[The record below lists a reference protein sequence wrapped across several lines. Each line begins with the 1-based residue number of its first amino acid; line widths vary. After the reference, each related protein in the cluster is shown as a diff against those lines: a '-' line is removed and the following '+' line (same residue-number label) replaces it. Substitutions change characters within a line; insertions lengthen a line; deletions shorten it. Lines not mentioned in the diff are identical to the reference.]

1 MTWLSFKSRCYLKT
15 NDNTNPFRKQ
25 ILGELNVD
33 LTNMGIAAKDAAFHL
48 ATASTAQ
55 KNKALAIIADELE
68 ANSEVILAANA
79 KDIELGREAGLTD
92 ALLDRL
98 LLNEERL
105 TGIANDVRN
114 VISLN
119 DPVGSE
125 IDSKVLENGMALS
138 RRRVPLGVVGVIYE
152 ARPNVTIDIAALCL
166 KTGNASILRGGKET
180 FFSNMEL
187 VKVIQS
193 ALEKAELPAASVQYI
208 EKPDRELV
216 AQLLKLDEYVDMII
230 PRGGAGLHKMCQENS
245 TIPVIIGGFGISHI
259 FIDES
264 ADLERSLNVVEN
276 SKVQRPSAC
285 NALDTLLVH
294 KAVAEEFLPK
304 LVERLNGKVALV
316 SDASAKPLVANAA
329 DVRDAQ
335 EGDFDTEW
343 LSYTLGVKVVADVK
357 EAIDHMRV
365 HNASHSDAIMT
376 NSLQNSELFINSVG
390 SAAVY
395 VNASTRF
402 TDGAQFGLGA
412 EVAVS
417 TQKLHARGPMG
428 LEELTSYKWVGKAD
442 YLIRS

>member
-1 MTWLSFKSRCYLKT
+1 M
-15 NDNTNPFRKQ
+15 
-25 ILGELNVD
+25 D
-33 LTNMGIAAKDAAFHL
+33 LTNMGKAAKDAAFEL

-55 KNKALAIIADELE
+55 KNQALAIIADELE
-68 ANSEVILAANA
+68 ANSAAILAANA

-105 TGIANDVRN
+105 TAIANDVRN

-125 IDSKVLENGMALS
+125 IDSKVLENGMSLS

-193 ALEKAELPAASVQYI
+193 ALAKANLPAASVQYI

-216 AQLLKLDEYVDMII
+216 SQLLKLDDYVDMII
-230 PRGGAGLHKMCQENS
+230 PRGGAGLHKMCKENS

-259 FIDES
+259 FVDES
-264 ADLERSLNVVEN
+264 ADLEKSLNVVEN

-285 NALDTLLVH
+285 NSLDTLLVH
-294 KAVAEEFLPK
+294 EKIAAQFLPMIVERMDEKVTFVAEPK
-304 LVERLNGKVALV
+304 
-316 SDASAKPLVANAA
+316 AKELMEQAKQ
-329 DVRDAQ
+329 VRDAV

-343 LSYTLGVKVVADVK
+343 LSYTLGVKVVSDVK
-357 EAIDHMRV
+357 DAIDHMRV

-376 NSLQNSELFINSVG
+376 NSLENSELFINSVG

-428 LEELTSYKWVGKAD
+428 LEELTSYKWVGKAN
-442 YLIRS
+442 YLARS

>member
-1 MTWLSFKSRCYLKT
+1 
-15 NDNTNPFRKQ
+15 
-25 ILGELNVD
+25 
-33 LTNMGIAAKDAAFHL
+33 MGQAAKKSSFQL
-48 ATASTAQ
+48 ATAPTAQ

-68 ANSEVILAANA
+68 ANAAAILAANI
-79 KDIELGREAGLTD
+79 KDIELGRAAGLTD

-98 LLNEERL
+98 LLNQQRL
-105 TGIANDVRN
+105 SDIAADVRN
-114 VISLN
+114 VIHLN

-125 IDSKVLENGMALS
+125 IDSKILENGMSLA

-187 VKVIQS
+187 VKVIQV
-193 ALEKAELPAASVQYI
+193 ALEKAGLPTSSVQYI

-216 AQLLKLDEYVDMII
+216 SQLLKLDDYVDMII
-230 PRGGAGLHKMCQENS
+230 PRGGAGLHKMCKENS

-259 FIDES
+259 FVDES
-264 ADLERSLNVVEN
+264 ADLVKSVAVVEN
-276 SKVQRPSAC
+276 AKVQRPSAC
-285 NALDTLLVH
+285 NSLDTLLVH
-294 KAVAEEFLPK
+294 EKVAKEFLPM
-304 LVERLNGKVALV
+304 LVAKINQQVTFVLDK
-316 SDASAKPLVANAA
+316 SAKSFINA
-329 DVRDAQ
+329 DNQRDAA

-343 LSYTLGVKVVADVK
+343 LSYTLGIKVVKTID
-357 EAIDHMRV
+357 EAIDHMQV

-376 NSLQNSELFINSVG
+376 ESLRNAELFINSAG

-442 YLIRS
+442 YLVRK

>member
-1 MTWLSFKSRCYLKT
+1 M
-15 NDNTNPFRKQ
+15 
-25 ILGELNVD
+25 D
-33 LTNMGIAAKDAAFHL
+33 LTNIGKAAKDAAFEL

-55 KNKALAIIADELE
+55 KNQALAIIADELE
-68 ANSEVILAANA
+68 ANSAAILAANA

-125 IDSKVLENGMALS
+125 IDSKVLENGMSLS

-193 ALEKAELPAASVQYI
+193 ALAKANLPAASVQYI

-216 AQLLKLDEYVDMII
+216 SQLLKLDDYVDMII
-230 PRGGAGLHKMCQENS
+230 PRGGAGLHKMCKENS

-259 FIDES
+259 FVDES
-264 ADLERSLNVVEN
+264 ADLEKSLNVVEN
-276 SKVQRPSAC
+276 SKAQRPSAC
-285 NALDTLLVH
+285 NSLDTLLVH
-294 KAVAEEFLPK
+294 EKVAAKFLPMIVERMSDKVTFVAEPK
-304 LVERLNGKVALV
+304 AKALM
-316 SDASAKPLVANAA
+316 AQATQI
-329 DVRDAQ
+329 RDAV

-357 EAIDHMRV
+357 DAIEHMRV

-376 NSLQNSELFINSVG
+376 NSLINSELFINSVG

-395 VNASTRF
+395 VNAATRF

-428 LEELTSYKWVGKAD
+428 LEELTSYKWVGKAN
-442 YLIRS
+442 YLARS

>member
-1 MTWLSFKSRCYLKT
+1 
-15 NDNTNPFRKQ
+15 
-25 ILGELNVD
+25 
-33 LTNMGIAAKDAAFHL
+33 MGKAAKDAAFEL

-55 KNKALAIIADELE
+55 KNQALAIIADELE
-68 ANSEVILAANA
+68 ANAATILAANA
-79 KDIELGREAGLTD
+79 KDIELGREAGLTE

-125 IDSKVLENGMALS
+125 IDSKVLENGMSLS

-193 ALEKAELPAASVQYI
+193 ALAKANLPAASVQYI

-216 AQLLKLDEYVDMII
+216 SQLLKLDDYVDMII
-230 PRGGAGLHKMCQENS
+230 PRGGAGLHKMCKENS

-259 FIDES
+259 FVDES
-264 ADLERSLNVVEN
+264 ADLEKSLNVVEN

-285 NALDTLLVH
+285 NSLDTLLVH
-294 KAVAEEFLPK
+294 EKVAAQFLAMIVERMNDKVTFVAEQK
-304 LVERLNGKVALV
+304 AKALM
-316 SDASAKPLVANAA
+316 AQAKQI
-329 DVRDAQ
+329 RDAG

-357 EAIDHMRV
+357 EAINHMRV

-376 NSLQNSELFINSVG
+376 NSLENSELFINSVG

-395 VNASTRF
+395 VNAATRF

-428 LEELTSYKWVGKAD
+428 LEELTSYKWVGKAN
-442 YLIRS
+442 YLARS

>member
-1 MTWLSFKSRCYLKT
+1 M
-15 NDNTNPFRKQ
+15 
-25 ILGELNVD
+25 D
-33 LTNMGIAAKDAAFHL
+33 LTNMGKAAKDAAFEL

-55 KNKALAIIADELE
+55 KNQALAIIADELE
-68 ANSEVILAANA
+68 ANAATILAANA

-125 IDSKVLENGMALS
+125 VDSKVLENGMSLS

-193 ALEKAELPAASVQYI
+193 ALAKANLPAASVQYI

-216 AQLLKLDEYVDMII
+216 SQLLKLDDYVDMII
-230 PRGGAGLHKMCQENS
+230 PRGGAGLHKMCKENS

-259 FIDES
+259 FVDES
-264 ADLERSLNVVEN
+264 ADLEKSLNVVEN

-285 NALDTLLVH
+285 NSLDTLLVH
-294 KAVAEEFLPK
+294 EDVAAQFLPMIVERMNDKVTFVAEPK
-304 LVERLNGKVALV
+304 AKALM
-316 SDASAKPLVANAA
+316 AQATQI
-329 DVRDAQ
+329 RDAA

-376 NSLQNSELFINSVG
+376 NSLVNSELFINSVG

-395 VNASTRF
+395 VNAATRF

-428 LEELTSYKWVGKAD
+428 LEELTSYKWVGKAN
-442 YLIRS
+442 YLARS

>member
-1 MTWLSFKSRCYLKT
+1 M
-15 NDNTNPFRKQ
+15 
-25 ILGELNVD
+25 D
-33 LTNMGIAAKDAAFHL
+33 LTVLGKAAKAASFQL

-55 KNKALAIIADELE
+55 KNQALAIMADQLE
-68 ANSEVILAANA
+68 AQSASILAANA
-79 KDIELGREAGLTD
+79 KDIALGREAGLSD
-92 ALLDRL
+92 AMLDRL
-98 LLNEERL
+98 LLNESRL
-105 TGIANDVRN
+105 QAIANDVRN
-114 VISLN
+114 VIKLN

-125 IDSKVLENGMALS
+125 IDSRVLENGMSLA

-166 KTGNASILRGGKET
+166 KTGNAAILRGGKET

-193 ALEKAELPAASVQYI
+193 ALDKAGLPAASVQYI

-216 AQLLKLDEYVDMII
+216 TQLLKMDDYVDMII
-230 PRGGAGLHKMCQENS
+230 PRGGAGLHKMCKENS
-245 TIPVIIGGFGISHI
+245 TVPVIIGGFGISHI
-259 FIDES
+259 FVDES
-264 ADLERSLNVVEN
+264 ADLEKSVAVIEN
-276 SKVQRPSAC
+276 AKVQRPSAC

-294 KAVAEEFLPK
+294 QAIAKPLLEK
-304 LVERLNGKVALV
+304 LVAKLNGKVKFVAEPK
-316 SDASAKPLVANAA
+316 AKVLMSSAA
-329 DVRDAQ
+329 DLRDAQ
-335 EGDFDTEW
+335 DGDFDTEW
-343 LSYTLGVKVVADVK
+343 LSYTLGVKVVQDVQ
-357 EAIDHMRV
+357 EAIDHMRE

-376 NSLQNSELFINSVG
+376 NDLYNAELFVNTAG

-428 LEELTSYKWVGKAD
+428 LEELTSYKWVGKAN
-442 YLIRS
+442 YLSRS

>member
-1 MTWLSFKSRCYLKT
+1 
-15 NDNTNPFRKQ
+15 
-25 ILGELNVD
+25 
-33 LTNMGIAAKDAAFHL
+33 MGVAAKEAAFQL

-55 KNKALAIIADELE
+55 KNQALAIIADELE
-68 ANSEVILAANA
+68 ANAETILAANA
-79 KDIELGREAGLTD
+79 KDIAQGREAGMTD

-105 TGIANDVRN
+105 AGIANDVRN

-125 IDSKVLENGMALS
+125 LDSKVLENGMTLS

-193 ALEKAELPAASVQYI
+193 ALAKAELPAASVQYI

-216 AQLLKLDEYVDMII
+216 SQLLKLDDYVDMII
-230 PRGGAGLHKMCQENS
+230 PRGGAGLHKMCKENS
-245 TIPVIIGGFGISHI
+245 NIPVIIGGFGISHI
-259 FIDES
+259 FVDES
-264 ADLERSLNVVEN
+264 ADLVKSLDVVEN

-294 KAVAEEFLPK
+294 EKVAAEFLPM
-304 LVERLNGKVALV
+304 LVERMNDQVTFV
-316 SDASAKPLVANAA
+316 VESSAKPFMSAA
-329 DVRDAQ
+329 KQQRDAA

-357 EAIDHMRV
+357 QAIDHMRI

-376 NSLQNSELFINSVG
+376 NSLVNSELFINSAG

-428 LEELTSYKWVGKAD
+428 LEELTSYKWVGKAN
-442 YLIRS
+442 YLPRS

>member
-1 MTWLSFKSRCYLKT
+1 
-15 NDNTNPFRKQ
+15 
-25 ILGELNVD
+25 
-33 LTNMGIAAKDAAFHL
+33 MGKAAKQAAFQL

-55 KNKALAIIADELE
+55 KNRALALIADELE
-68 ANSEVILAANA
+68 ANASDILAANA
-79 KDIELGREAGLTD
+79 KDIELGRAAGLSD

-98 LLNEERL
+98 LLNEARL
-105 TGIANDVRN
+105 IAIAGDVRN
-114 VISLN
+114 VISLS

-125 IDSKVLENGMALS
+125 IDSKVLENGMSLS

-193 ALEKAELPAASVQYI
+193 ALQKAELPAASVQYI

-216 AQLLKLDEYVDMII
+216 NQLLKLDDYVDMII
-230 PRGGAGLHKMCQENS
+230 PRGGAGLHKMCKENS
-245 TIPVIIGGFGISHI
+245 SIPVIIGGFGISHI
-259 FIDES
+259 FVDDS
-264 ADLERSLNVVEN
+264 ADLEKTVDVIEN
-276 SKVQRPSAC
+276 AKVQRPSAC

-294 KAVAEEFLPK
+294 EAVAQPLLEK
-304 LVERLNGKVALV
+304 LIAKLNNQVSFVAEPQ
-316 SDASAKPLVANAA
+316 AKALMGA
-329 DVRDAQ
+329 AQ
-335 EGDFDTEW
+335 EIREAQQGDFDMEW
-343 LSYTLGVKVVADVK
+343 LSYTLGVKVVKDVQA
-357 EAIDHMRV
+357 AIEHMRE

-376 NSLQNSELFINSVG
+376 NNLFNAELFINSAG

-428 LEELTSYKWVGKAD
+428 LEELTSYKWVGKAN
-442 YLIRS
+442 YLSRS

>member
-1 MTWLSFKSRCYLKT
+1 M
-15 NDNTNPFRKQ
+15 
-25 ILGELNVD
+25 D
-33 LTNMGIAAKDAAFHL
+33 LTVLGKAAKAASFQL

-55 KNKALAIIADELE
+55 KNQALAIMADQLE
-68 ANSEVILAANA
+68 AQSASILAANA
-79 KDIELGREAGLTD
+79 KDIALGREAGLSD
-92 ALLDRL
+92 AMLDRL
-98 LLNEERL
+98 LLNESRL
-105 TGIANDVRN
+105 QAIANDVRN
-114 VISLN
+114 VIKLN

-125 IDSKVLENGMALS
+125 IDSRVLENGMSLA

-166 KTGNASILRGGKET
+166 KTGNAAILRGGKET

-193 ALEKAELPAASVQYI
+193 ALDKAGLPAASVQYI

-216 AQLLKLDEYVDMII
+216 TQLLKMDDYVDMII
-230 PRGGAGLHKMCQENS
+230 PRGGAGLHKMCKENS
-245 TIPVIIGGFGISHI
+245 TVPVIIGGFGISHI
-259 FIDES
+259 FVDES
-264 ADLERSLNVVEN
+264 ADLDKSVAVIEN
-276 SKVQRPSAC
+276 AKVQRPSAC

-294 KAVAEEFLPK
+294 QAIAKPLLDK
-304 LVERLNGKVALV
+304 LIAKLNGKVAFV
-316 SDASAKPLVANAA
+316 AEPKAKALMNAA
-329 DVRDAQ
+329 AELRDAQ
-335 EGDFDTEW
+335 AGDFDTEW
-343 LSYTLGVKVVADVK
+343 LSYTLGVKVVQDVQ
-357 EAIDHMRV
+357 EAIEHMRE

-376 NSLQNSELFINSVG
+376 NDLYSAELFVNTAG

-428 LEELTSYKWVGKAD
+428 LEELTSYKWVGKAN
-442 YLIRS
+442 YLSRS

>member
-1 MTWLSFKSRCYLKT
+1 
-15 NDNTNPFRKQ
+15 
-25 ILGELNVD
+25 
-33 LTNMGIAAKDAAFHL
+33 MGKAAKDAAFEL

-55 KNKALAIIADELE
+55 KNQALAIIADELE
-68 ANSEVILAANA
+68 ANAAAILAANA

-125 IDSKVLENGMALS
+125 IDSKVLENGMSLS

-193 ALEKAELPAASVQYI
+193 ALAKANLPAASVQYI

-216 AQLLKLDEYVDMII
+216 SQLLKLDDYVDMII
-230 PRGGAGLHKMCQENS
+230 PRGGAGLHKMCKENS

-259 FIDES
+259 FVDES
-264 ADLERSLNVVEN
+264 ADLEKSLNVVEN

-285 NALDTLLVH
+285 NSLDTLLVH
-294 KAVAEEFLPK
+294 EQVAAQFLPMIVERMNDTVTFVAEPK
-304 LVERLNGKVALV
+304 AKALM
-316 SDASAKPLVANAA
+316 AQAKQI
-329 DVRDAQ
+329 RDAV

-376 NSLQNSELFINSVG
+376 NSLVNSELFINSVG

-395 VNASTRF
+395 VNAATRF

-428 LEELTSYKWVGKAD
+428 LEELTSYKWVGKAN
-442 YLIRS
+442 YLARS

>member
-1 MTWLSFKSRCYLKT
+1 
-15 NDNTNPFRKQ
+15 
-25 ILGELNVD
+25 
-33 LTNMGIAAKDAAFHL
+33 MGIAAKDAAFHL

-68 ANSEVILAANA
+68 ANAATILEANA

-114 VISLN
+114 VISLD

-125 IDSKVLENGMALS
+125 MDSKVLENGMSLS

-216 AQLLKLDEYVDMII
+216 SQLLKLDDYVDMII
-230 PRGGAGLHKMCQENS
+230 PRGGAGLHKMCKENS

-259 FIDES
+259 FVDES
-264 ADLERSLNVVEN
+264 ADLEKSVDVVEN

-285 NALDTLLVH
+285 NSLDTLLVH
-294 KAVAEEFLPK
+294 EAVAEAFLAQ
-304 LVERLNGKVALV
+304 LTQRLAGKVTLV
-316 SDASAKPLVANAA
+316 ADASAKSLLAGFE
-329 DVRDAQ
+329 DQRDAI

-343 LSYTLGVKVVADVK
+343 LSYTLGVKVVADVA

-376 NSLQNSELFINSVG
+376 NSLESSERFINSVG

-428 LEELTSYKWVGKAD
+428 LEELTSYKWVGKAN
-442 YLIRS
+442 YLIRG

>member
-1 MTWLSFKSRCYLKT
+1 M
-15 NDNTNPFRKQ
+15 
-25 ILGELNVD
+25 D
-33 LTNMGIAAKDAAFHL
+33 LTNMGKVAKDAAFEL

-55 KNKALAIIADELE
+55 KNQALAIIADELE
-68 ANSEVILAANA
+68 ANSAAILAANA

-125 IDSKVLENGMALS
+125 IDSKVLENGMSLS

-193 ALEKAELPAASVQYI
+193 ALAKANLPAASVQYI

-216 AQLLKLDEYVDMII
+216 SQLLKLDDYVDMII
-230 PRGGAGLHKMCQENS
+230 PRGGAGLHKMCKENS

-259 FIDES
+259 FVDES
-264 ADLERSLNVVEN
+264 ADLEKSLNVVEN

-285 NALDTLLVH
+285 NSLDTLLVH
-294 KAVAEEFLPK
+294 EKVAAKFLPMIVERMSDKVTFVAEPK
-304 LVERLNGKVALV
+304 AKALM
-316 SDASAKPLVANAA
+316 AQATQI
-329 DVRDAQ
+329 RDAV

-357 EAIDHMRV
+357 DAIEHMRV

-376 NSLQNSELFINSVG
+376 NSLINSELFINSVG

-395 VNASTRF
+395 VNAATRF

-428 LEELTSYKWVGKAD
+428 LEELTSYKWVGKAN
-442 YLIRS
+442 YLARS

>member
-1 MTWLSFKSRCYLKT
+1 M
-15 NDNTNPFRKQ
+15 
-25 ILGELNVD
+25 
-33 LTNMGIAAKDAAFHL
+33 
-48 ATASTAQ
+48 
-55 KNKALAIIADELE
+55 
-68 ANSEVILAANA
+68 
-79 KDIELGREAGLTD
+79 
-92 ALLDRL
+92 
-98 LLNEERL
+98 
-105 TGIANDVRN
+105 
-114 VISLN
+114 ISLN

-125 IDSKVLENGMALS
+125 IDSKVLENGMSLS

-193 ALEKAELPAASVQYI
+193 ALAKAELPAASVQYI

-216 AQLLKLDEYVDMII
+216 SQLLKLDDYVDMII
-230 PRGGAGLHKMCQENS
+230 PRGGAGLHKMCKENS
-245 TIPVIIGGFGISHI
+245 TIPVIIGGFGISHV
-259 FIDES
+259 FVDES
-264 ADLERSLNVVEN
+264 ADLQKSLEVVEN
-276 SKVQRPSAC
+276 AKVQRPSAC

-294 KAVAEEFLPK
+294 EAIAAEFLPMLK
-304 LVERLNGKVALV
+304 ARMEEKVTFVAEPQAKALM
-316 SDASAKPLVANAA
+316 ATAKQI
-329 DVRDAQ
+329 RDSG

-343 LSYTLGVKVVADVK
+343 LSFTLGVKVVKDVK
-357 EAIDHMRV
+357 QAIDHMRV

-376 NSLQNSELFINSVG
+376 NSLENSELFINSVG

-428 LEELTSYKWVGKAD
+428 LEELTSYKWVGKAN
-442 YLIRS
+442 YLPRS

>member
-1 MTWLSFKSRCYLKT
+1 M
-15 NDNTNPFRKQ
+15 
-25 ILGELNVD
+25 D

-68 ANSEVILAANA
+68 ANAATILEANA

-105 TGIANDVRN
+105 TGIANDIRN

-125 IDSKVLENGMALS
+125 IDSKVLENGMSLS

-216 AQLLKLDEYVDMII
+216 SRLLKLDDYVDMII
-230 PRGGAGLHKMCQENS
+230 PRGGAGLHKMCKENS

-259 FIDES
+259 FVDES
-264 ADLERSLNVVEN
+264 ADLEKSVDVVEN

-285 NALDTLLVH
+285 NSLDTLLVH
-294 KAVAEEFLPK
+294 EAVAEAFLTK
-304 LVERLNGKVALV
+304 LKQRLAGKVTLV
-316 SDASAKPLVANAA
+316 ADASAKSLLTGFE
-329 DVRDAQ
+329 DQRDAV

-343 LSYTLGVKVVADVK
+343 LSYTLGVKVVADVA

-376 NSLQNSELFINSVG
+376 NSLESSERFINSVG

-428 LEELTSYKWVGKAD
+428 LEELTSYKWVGKAN
-442 YLIRS
+442 YLVRG

>member
-1 MTWLSFKSRCYLKT
+1 M
-15 NDNTNPFRKQ
+15 
-25 ILGELNVD
+25 D
-33 LTNMGIAAKDAAFHL
+33 LTNMGKAAKDAAFEL

-55 KNKALAIIADELE
+55 KNQALAIIADELE
-68 ANSEVILAANA
+68 ANSAAILAANA
-79 KDIELGREAGLTD
+79 KDIELGRETGLTD

-105 TGIANDVRN
+105 TAIANDVRN

-125 IDSKVLENGMALS
+125 IDSKVLENGMSLS

-193 ALEKAELPAASVQYI
+193 ALAKANLPAASVQYI

-216 AQLLKLDEYVDMII
+216 SQLLKLDDYVDMII
-230 PRGGAGLHKMCQENS
+230 PRGGAGLHKMCKENS

-259 FIDES
+259 FVDES
-264 ADLERSLNVVEN
+264 ADLEKSLNVVEN

-285 NALDTLLVH
+285 NSLDTLLVH
-294 KAVAEEFLPK
+294 EKIAAQFLPM
-304 LVERLNGKVALV
+304 LVERMNDKVTFVAEPK
-316 SDASAKPLVANAA
+316 AKELMEQAKQ
-329 DVRDAQ
+329 VRDAV

-343 LSYTLGVKVVADVK
+343 LSYTLGVKVVSDVK
-357 EAIDHMRV
+357 DAIDHMRV

-376 NSLQNSELFINSVG
+376 NSLENSELFINSVG

-428 LEELTSYKWVGKAD
+428 LEELTSYKWVGKAN
-442 YLIRS
+442 YLARS

>member
-1 MTWLSFKSRCYLKT
+1 M
-15 NDNTNPFRKQ
+15 
-25 ILGELNVD
+25 E
-33 LTNMGIAAKDAAFHL
+33 LTNLGKAAKEAAFQL

-55 KNKALAIIADELE
+55 KNRALALIADELE
-68 ANSEVILAANA
+68 ANAADILAANA
-79 KDIELGREAGLTD
+79 KDIELGRQAGLSD
-92 ALLDRL
+92 AMLDRL
-98 LLNEERL
+98 LLNEQRL
-105 TGIANDVRN
+105 HGIANDVRN
-114 VISLN
+114 VISLA

-125 IDSKVLENGMALS
+125 IDSKVLENGMQLS

-187 VKVIQS
+187 VNVIQS
-193 ALEKAELPAASVQYI
+193 ALAKAKLPAASVQYI

-216 AQLLKLDEYVDMII
+216 NQLLKMDEYVDMII
-230 PRGGAGLHKMCQENS
+230 PRGGAGLHKMCKENS

-259 FIDES
+259 FVDES
-264 ADLERSLNVVEN
+264 ANLAKSLDVVEN
-276 SKVQRPSAC
+276 AKVQRPSAC
-285 NALDTLLVH
+285 NSLDTLLVH
-294 KAVAEEFLPK
+294 QQVAAEFLPM
-304 LVERLNGKVALV
+304 LVARLNDKVTFVAEPQAKALMG
-316 SDASAKPLVANAA
+316 SADHL
-329 DVRDAQ
+329 RDAQ

-343 LSYTLGVKVVADVK
+343 LSYTLGVKVVADVAQ
-357 EAIDHMRV
+357 AIEHMRE

-376 NSLQNSELFINSVG
+376 NSLENAERFINSVD

-428 LEELTSYKWVGKAD
+428 LEELTSYKWVGKAN
-442 YLIRS
+442 YLPRS

>member
-1 MTWLSFKSRCYLKT
+1 M
-15 NDNTNPFRKQ
+15 
-25 ILGELNVD
+25 D
-33 LTNMGIAAKDAAFHL
+33 LTNMGKAAKDAAFEL

-55 KNKALAIIADELE
+55 KNQALAIIADELE
-68 ANSEVILAANA
+68 ANSAAILAANA

-105 TGIANDVRN
+105 AGIANDVRN

-125 IDSKVLENGMALS
+125 IDSKVLENGMSLS

-193 ALEKAELPAASVQYI
+193 ALAKANLPAASVQYI

-216 AQLLKLDEYVDMII
+216 SQLLKLDDYVDMII
-230 PRGGAGLHKMCQENS
+230 PRGGAGLHKMCKENS

-259 FIDES
+259 FVDES
-264 ADLERSLNVVEN
+264 ADLEKSLNVVEN

-285 NALDTLLVH
+285 NSLDTLLVH
-294 KAVAEEFLPK
+294 EKVAAKFLPMIVERMSDKVTFVAEPK
-304 LVERLNGKVALV
+304 AKALMAQATQI
-316 SDASAKPLVANAA
+316 SDAA
-329 DVRDAQ
+329 

-357 EAIDHMRV
+357 DAIDHMRV

-376 NSLQNSELFINSVG
+376 NSLINSELFINSVG

-395 VNASTRF
+395 VNAATRF

-428 LEELTSYKWVGKAD
+428 LEELTSYKWVGKAN
-442 YLIRS
+442 YLARS

>member
-1 MTWLSFKSRCYLKT
+1 
-15 NDNTNPFRKQ
+15 
-25 ILGELNVD
+25 
-33 LTNMGIAAKDAAFHL
+33 MGKAAKDAAFEL

-55 KNKALAIIADELE
+55 KNQALAIIADELE
-68 ANSEVILAANA
+68 ANSAAILAANA

-125 IDSKVLENGMALS
+125 IDSKVLENGMSLS

-166 KTGNASILRGGKET
+166 KTGNASILRGGRET

-193 ALEKAELPAASVQYI
+193 ALAKANLPAASVQYI

-216 AQLLKLDEYVDMII
+216 SQLLKLDDYVDMII
-230 PRGGAGLHKMCQENS
+230 PRGGAGLHKMCKENS

-259 FIDES
+259 FVDES
-264 ADLERSLNVVEN
+264 ADLEKSLNVVEN

-285 NALDTLLVH
+285 NSLDTLLVH
-294 KAVAEEFLPK
+294 EKVAAKFLPMIVERMNDKVTFVAEPK
-304 LVERLNGKVALV
+304 AKALMTQ
-316 SDASAKPLVANAA
+316 ATQI
-329 DVRDAQ
+329 RDAA

-357 EAIDHMRV
+357 DAIDHMRV

-376 NSLQNSELFINSVG
+376 NSLINSELFINSVG

-395 VNASTRF
+395 VNAATRF

-428 LEELTSYKWVGKAD
+428 LEELTSYKWVGKAN
-442 YLIRS
+442 YLARS

>member
-1 MTWLSFKSRCYLKT
+1 M
-15 NDNTNPFRKQ
+15 
-25 ILGELNVD
+25 D
-33 LTNMGIAAKDAAFHL
+33 LQLMGQAAKKAAFQL

-55 KNKALAIIADELE
+55 KNQALSIIADELE
-68 ANSEVILAANA
+68 ANAETILAANA
-79 KDIELGREAGLTD
+79 QDIELGRQAGLTD

-98 LLNEERL
+98 LLNKSRL
-105 TGIANDVRN
+105 AGIASDVRN

-125 IDSKVLENGMALS
+125 IDSKVLENGMSLS

-187 VKVIQS
+187 VKVIQV
-193 ALEKAELPAASVQYI
+193 ALEKAGLPAASVQYI

-216 AQLLKLDEYVDMII
+216 SQLLKLDDYVDMII
-230 PRGGAGLHKMCQENS
+230 PRGGAGLHRMCKENS

-259 FIDES
+259 FVDET
-264 ADLERSLNVVEN
+264 ADLAKSVDVIEN

-285 NALDTLLVH
+285 NSLDTLLVH
-294 KAVAEEFLPK
+294 E
-304 LVERLNGKVALV
+304 KVASQLLPMLADKIGEKV
-316 SDASAKPLVANAA
+316 TFVVEPKAKALFTNTDNLC
-329 DVRDAQ
+329 DVK
-335 EGDFDTEW
+335 EGDFDIEW
-343 LSYTLGVKVVADVK
+343 LSYTLGVKVVSDIA
-357 EAIDHMRV
+357 EAIEHMQV

-376 NSLQNSELFINSVG
+376 ESIRNAERFINSAG

-442 YLIRS
+442 YLIRK

>member
-1 MTWLSFKSRCYLKT
+1 
-15 NDNTNPFRKQ
+15 
-25 ILGELNVD
+25 
-33 LTNMGIAAKDAAFHL
+33 MGQAAKEAAFHL
-48 ATASTAQ
+48 ATAPTAQ
-55 KNKALAIIADELE
+55 KNRALAIIADELE
-68 ANSEVILAANA
+68 ANAEDILIANN
-79 KDIELGREAGLTD
+79 KDIEKGRESGLTD

-98 LLNEERL
+98 LLTPERIH
-105 TGIANDVRN
+105 GIANDVRN

-125 IDSKVLENGMALS
+125 LDSKVLDNGMSLS

-187 VKVIQS
+187 VKVIQL

-216 AQLLKLDEYVDMII
+216 SQLLKLDDYVDMII
-230 PRGGAGLHKMCQENS
+230 PRGGASLHKMCKENS

-259 FIDES
+259 FVDAS
-264 ADLERSLNVVEN
+264 ADLEKSLAVVEN
-276 SKVQRPSAC
+276 AKVQRPSAC
-285 NALDTLLVH
+285 NSLDTLLVDQSIASSFLPMLAD
-294 KAVAEEFLPK
+294 KLKDKVTLVAEPK
-304 LVERLNGKVALV
+304 AKALLGDFK
-316 SDASAKPLVANAA
+316 SLQDAK
-329 DVRDAQ
+329 

-343 LSYTLGVKVVADVK
+343 LSFTLGVKVVEGVN

-376 NSLQNSELFINSVG
+376 NNLENAECFINSVG

-428 LEELTSYKWVGKAD
+428 LEELTSYKWVGKAN
-442 YLIRS
+442 YLSRP

>member
-1 MTWLSFKSRCYLKT
+1 M
-15 NDNTNPFRKQ
+15 
-25 ILGELNVD
+25 D
-33 LTNMGIAAKDAAFHL
+33 LTNIGKAAKDAAFEL

-55 KNKALAIIADELE
+55 KNQALAIIADELE
-68 ANSEVILAANA
+68 ANSAAILAANA

-125 IDSKVLENGMALS
+125 IDSKVLENGMSLS

-193 ALEKAELPAASVQYI
+193 ALAKANLPAASVQYI

-216 AQLLKLDEYVDMII
+216 SQLLKLDDYVDMII
-230 PRGGAGLHKMCQENS
+230 PRGGAGLHKMCKENS

-259 FIDES
+259 FVDES
-264 ADLERSLNVVEN
+264 ADLEKSLNVVEN

-285 NALDTLLVH
+285 NSLDTLLVH
-294 KAVAEEFLPK
+294 EKVAAKFLPMIVERMSDKVTFVAEPK
-304 LVERLNGKVALV
+304 AKALM
-316 SDASAKPLVANAA
+316 AQATQI
-329 DVRDAQ
+329 RDAA

-376 NSLQNSELFINSVG
+376 NSLINSELFINSVG

-395 VNASTRF
+395 VNAATRF

-428 LEELTSYKWVGKAD
+428 LEELTSYKWVGKAN
-442 YLIRS
+442 YLARS

>member
-1 MTWLSFKSRCYLKT
+1 
-15 NDNTNPFRKQ
+15 
-25 ILGELNVD
+25 
-33 LTNMGIAAKDAAFHL
+33 MGKAAKDAAFEL

-55 KNKALAIIADELE
+55 KNQALAIIADELE
-68 ANSEVILAANA
+68 ANSAAILAANA
-79 KDIELGREAGLTD
+79 KDIELGLEAGLTD

-105 TGIANDVRN
+105 TAIANDVRN

-125 IDSKVLENGMALS
+125 IDSKVLENGMSLS

-193 ALEKAELPAASVQYI
+193 ALAKANLPAASVQYI

-216 AQLLKLDEYVDMII
+216 SQLLKLDDYVDMII
-230 PRGGAGLHKMCQENS
+230 PRGGAGLHKMCKENS

-259 FIDES
+259 FVDES
-264 ADLERSLNVVEN
+264 ADLKKSLNVVEN

-285 NALDTLLVH
+285 NSLDTLLVH
-294 KAVAEEFLPK
+294 EKIAAQFLPMI
-304 LVERLNGKVALV
+304 VERMNDKVTFVTEPKVKALM
-316 SDASAKPLVANAA
+316 AQATQI
-329 DVRDAQ
+329 RDAV

-343 LSYTLGVKVVADVK
+343 LSYTLGVKVVSDVK
-357 EAIDHMRV
+357 DAIDHMRV

-376 NSLQNSELFINSVG
+376 NSLENSELFINSVG

-428 LEELTSYKWVGKAD
+428 LEELTSYKWVGKAN
-442 YLIRS
+442 YLARS

>member
-1 MTWLSFKSRCYLKT
+1 
-15 NDNTNPFRKQ
+15 
-25 ILGELNVD
+25 
-33 LTNMGIAAKDAAFHL
+33 MGKAAKEAAFVL

-55 KNKALAIIADELE
+55 KNQALALIADELE
-68 ANSEVILAANA
+68 ANAIAILAANE
-79 KDIELGREAGLTD
+79 KDIELGRQAGLTD

-105 TGIANDVRN
+105 TAIANDVRN
-114 VISLN
+114 VINLN

-125 IDSKVLENGMALS
+125 IDSKVLENGMSLA

-193 ALEKAELPAASVQYI
+193 ALDKADLPAASVQYI

-216 AQLLKLDEYVDMII
+216 SQLLKLDDYVDMII
-230 PRGGAGLHKMCQENS
+230 PRGGAGLHKMCKENS

-259 FIDES
+259 FVDES
-264 ADLERSLNVVEN
+264 ADLAKSLNVVEN

-285 NALDTLLVH
+285 NSLDSLLVH
-294 KAVAEEFLPK
+294 EKVAGEFLAM
-304 LVERLNGKVALV
+304 LAERLNGHVT
-316 SDASAKPLVANAA
+316 LVAEPKAKALLSNTQ
-329 DVRDAQ
+329 DMRDAVD
-335 EGDFDTEW
+335 GDFDTEW
-343 LSYTLGVKVVADVK
+343 LSYTLGVKVVKDVA
-357 EAIDHMRV
+357 EAVDHMRV

-376 NSLQNSELFINSVG
+376 NSLENAERFINSVG

-428 LEELTSYKWVGKAD
+428 LEELTSYKWVGKAN
-442 YLIRS
+442 YLTRA

>member
-1 MTWLSFKSRCYLKT
+1 M
-15 NDNTNPFRKQ
+15 
-25 ILGELNVD
+25 D
-33 LTNMGIAAKDAAFHL
+33 LTNMGKAAKDAAFEL

-55 KNKALAIIADELE
+55 KNQALAIIADELE
-68 ANSEVILAANA
+68 ANSAAILAANA

-125 IDSKVLENGMALS
+125 IDSKVLENGMSLS

-193 ALEKAELPAASVQYI
+193 ALAKVNLPAASVQYI

-216 AQLLKLDEYVDMII
+216 SQLLKLDDYVDMII
-230 PRGGAGLHKMCQENS
+230 PRGGAGLHKMCKENS

-259 FIDES
+259 FVDES
-264 ADLERSLNVVEN
+264 ADLEKSLNVVEN

-285 NALDTLLVH
+285 NSLDTLLVH
-294 KAVAEEFLPK
+294 EKVAAKFLPMIVERMSDKVTFVAEPK
-304 LVERLNGKVALV
+304 AKALM
-316 SDASAKPLVANAA
+316 AQATQI
-329 DVRDAQ
+329 RDAV

-357 EAIDHMRV
+357 DAIDHMRV

-376 NSLQNSELFINSVG
+376 NSLINSELFINSVG

-395 VNASTRF
+395 VNAATRF

-428 LEELTSYKWVGKAD
+428 LEELTSYKWVGKAN
-442 YLIRS
+442 YLARS

>member
-1 MTWLSFKSRCYLKT
+1 
-15 NDNTNPFRKQ
+15 
-25 ILGELNVD
+25 
-33 LTNMGIAAKDAAFHL
+33 MGKAAKDAAFEL

-55 KNKALAIIADELE
+55 KNQALAIIADELE
-68 ANSEVILAANA
+68 ANSVAILAANA

-105 TGIANDVRN
+105 TAIANDVRN

-125 IDSKVLENGMALS
+125 IDSKVLENGMSLS

-193 ALEKAELPAASVQYI
+193 ALAKANLPAASVQYI

-216 AQLLKLDEYVDMII
+216 SQLLKLDDYVDMII
-230 PRGGAGLHKMCQENS
+230 PRGGAGLHKMCKENS

-259 FIDES
+259 FVDES
-264 ADLERSLNVVEN
+264 ADLEKSLNVVEN

-285 NALDTLLVH
+285 NSLDTLLVH
-294 KAVAEEFLPK
+294 EKIAAQFLPMIVERMNDKVTFVAEPK
-304 LVERLNGKVALV
+304 
-316 SDASAKPLVANAA
+316 AKELMEQAKQ
-329 DVRDAQ
+329 VRDAV

-343 LSYTLGVKVVADVK
+343 LSYTLGVKVVSDVK
-357 EAIDHMRV
+357 DAIEHMRV

-376 NSLQNSELFINSVG
+376 NSLENSELFINSVG

-428 LEELTSYKWVGKAD
+428 LEELTSYKWVGKAN
-442 YLIRS
+442 YLARS

>member
-1 MTWLSFKSRCYLKT
+1 
-15 NDNTNPFRKQ
+15 
-25 ILGELNVD
+25 
-33 LTNMGIAAKDAAFHL
+33 MGKAAKDAAFEL

-55 KNKALAIIADELE
+55 KNQALAIIADELE
-68 ANSEVILAANA
+68 ANSAAILTANA

-125 IDSKVLENGMALS
+125 IDSKVLENGMSLS

-193 ALEKAELPAASVQYI
+193 ALAKANLPVASVQYI

-216 AQLLKLDEYVDMII
+216 SQLLKLDDYVDMII
-230 PRGGAGLHKMCQENS
+230 PRGGAGLHKMCKENS

-259 FIDES
+259 FVDES
-264 ADLERSLNVVEN
+264 ADLEKSLNVVEN

-285 NALDTLLVH
+285 NSLDTLLVH
-294 KAVAEEFLPK
+294 EKVAAKFLPMIVERMSDKVTFVAEPK
-304 LVERLNGKVALV
+304 AKALM
-316 SDASAKPLVANAA
+316 AQATQI
-329 DVRDAQ
+329 RDAA

-357 EAIDHMRV
+357 DAIDHMRV

-376 NSLQNSELFINSVG
+376 NSLINSELFINSVG

-395 VNASTRF
+395 VNAATRF

-428 LEELTSYKWVGKAD
+428 LEELTSYKWVGKAN
-442 YLIRS
+442 YLARS

>member
-1 MTWLSFKSRCYLKT
+1 
-15 NDNTNPFRKQ
+15 
-25 ILGELNVD
+25 
-33 LTNMGIAAKDAAFHL
+33 MGKAAKDAAFQL

-68 ANSEVILAANA
+68 ANAADILAANK
-79 KDIELGREAGLTD
+79 KDIDLGREAGLTD

-98 LLNEERL
+98 LLNEARL
-105 TGIANDVRN
+105 NGIANDVRN

-119 DPVGSE
+119 DPVGRE
-125 IDSKVLENGMALS
+125 IDSKVLENGMSLS

-193 ALEKAELPAASVQYI
+193 ALAKADLPAAAVQYI

-216 AQLLKLDEYVDMII
+216 SQLLKLDEYVDMII
-230 PRGGAGLHKMCQENS
+230 PRGGAGLHKMCKENS

-259 FIDES
+259 FVDES
-264 ADLERSLNVVEN
+264 ANLDKSLDVVEN

-285 NALDTLLVH
+285 NSLDTLLVH
-294 KAVAEEFLPK
+294 EKVAAEFLPK
-304 LVERLNGKVALV
+304 LAERMNDKVTFVAE
-316 SDASAKPLVANAA
+316 AKAKSLMSNAKEI
-329 DVRDAQ
+329 RDAVD
-335 EGDFDTEW
+335 GDFDTEW

-376 NSLQNSELFINSVG
+376 NSLENSELFINSVG

-395 VNASTRF
+395 VNAATRF

-428 LEELTSYKWVGKAD
+428 LEELTSYKWVGKAN
-442 YLIRS
+442 YLSRS

>member
-1 MTWLSFKSRCYLKT
+1 M
-15 NDNTNPFRKQ
+15 
-25 ILGELNVD
+25 D
-33 LTNMGIAAKDAAFHL
+33 LTNMGIAAKESAFHL

-68 ANSEVILAANA
+68 ANAATILEANA

-125 IDSKVLENGMALS
+125 IDSKVLENGMSLS

-216 AQLLKLDEYVDMII
+216 SQLLKLDDYVDMII
-230 PRGGAGLHKMCQENS
+230 PRGGASLHKMCKENS

-259 FIDES
+259 FVDES
-264 ADLERSLNVVEN
+264 ADLEKSVDVVEN

-285 NALDTLLVH
+285 NSLDTLLIH
-294 KAVAEEFLPK
+294 EAVAEAFLAK
-304 LVERLNGKVALV
+304 LTQRLAGKVTLV
-316 SDASAKPLVANAA
+316 ADTSAKSLLAGFE
-329 DVRDAQ
+329 DQRDAI

-343 LSYTLGVKVVADVK
+343 LSYTLGVKVVADVA

-376 NSLQNSELFINSVG
+376 NSLESSERFINSVG

-428 LEELTSYKWVGKAD
+428 LEELTSYKWVGKAN
-442 YLIRS
+442 YLVRG